1 MTIKLEL
8 FDNFRYPIQWG
19 FRAILFLFLSQIAYF
34 SVVYY
39 FNVTT
44 KNKLKIV
51 IIYWQFGASY
61 MLNDPPIKLQ
71 VIEHRTGLKK
81 N

>member
-1 MTIKLEL
+1 M
-8 FDNFRYPIQWG
+8 
-19 FRAILFLFLSQIAYF
+19 
-34 SVVYY
+34 
-39 FNVTT
+39 

-51 IIYWQFGASY
+51 VTYWQFGVSY

-71 VIEHRTGLKK
+71 EVIEHRTGLKK